1 MSYLPRTRCKHEYIT
16 VTPEGFRF
24 RGQVFDTV
32 GLLFRWFKEHF
43 RDPVPGTPSTP
54 RSGVMTAR
62 ATPFHPHTP
71 NLSIAG
77 NYGTNFF
84 RCQKLFVKH
93 RESSAFSK
101 YMLTGVNPE
110 AIQRVA
116 QNIPSHM
123 LHSLSQVANQTPHYP
138 ATPGGFNMPTYPNT
152 VRSLF

>member
-1 MSYLPRTRCKHEYIT
+1 MCFNITLFFQNYPGKFLLSYLPRTRCKHEYIT

-71 NLSIAG
+71 SLNIAG
-77 NYGTNFF
+77 NFCRYRT
-84 RCQKLFVKH
+84 L
-93 RESSAFSK
+93 
-101 YMLTGVNPE
+101 
-110 AIQRVA
+110 
-116 QNIPSHM
+116 QNW
-123 LHSLSQVANQTPHYP
+123 
-138 ATPGGFNMPTYPNT
+138 
-152 VRSLF
+152 